1 MPSQSKKTS
10 LFEEVLDL
18 IIECPATQKE
28 TSAFLKHRQESVESP
43 EEVLPST
50 LIDQKL
56 PDIRK
61 IVSKT
66 QMIINNPVLNG
77 IHFAV
82 LLYMP
87 ANSLEDFDNQ
97 PNLNLSGLFEA
108 IKALDCLSFN
118 TMTVGPTSPEV
129 QKCQEYDNHVCIV
142 TGCGCVSRPCHILP
156 FSDTPLYRANQQH
169 RPLRALIGNL
179 LGFYTR
185 TTEPTMASALD
196 RLMNEVQTPYMCW
209 NMITLSPDLR
219 AMWASGM
226 FALKWQSSEPLGTNK
241 VRIRLQFVWM
251 PYNVSRRR
259 DSPFDLL
266 QDDLQEGL
274 NHVWGKEKLA
284 SPCTISDCLACKRT
298 NTVSAHNTE
307 TGRRIRSG
315 DIFTISRDANDML
328 VCRLAFELQWILV
341 CAHAVSGDY

>member
-1 MPSQSKKTS
+1 MTSQSKETS

-18 IIECPATQKE
+18 ILECPATQTQ
-28 TSAFLKHRQESVESP
+28 TSAFLKHRQESVEPP
-43 EEVLPST
+43 EEVLPSN

-66 QMIINNPVLNG
+66 QMNINNPVLNG

-97 PNLNLSGLFEA
+97 PNLSLTGLFEA
-108 IKALDCLSFN
+108 IKTLDYLS
-118 TMTVGPTSPEV
+118 
-129 QKCQEYDNHVCIV
+129 
-142 TGCGCVSRPCHILP
+142 
-156 FSDTPLYRANQQH
+156 
-169 RPLRALIGNL
+169 NL

-185 TTEPTMASALD
+185 ATEPTMASALD

-226 FALKWQSSEPLGTNK
+226 FALKWQASEPLGTNK

-266 QDDLQEGL
+266 QDDLREGL
-274 NHVWGKEKLA
+274 NHVWGKETLA
-284 SPCTISDCLACKRT
+284 SPCTMSDCLACKRA
-298 NTVSAHNTE
+298 NTISAHNAE

-341 CAHAVSGDY
+341 CAHAVSGDD